1 MVNHPPNPAPKPSAA
16 NKTKKRIVK
25 KPKKIVKTSQVPTPS
40 SQPDGRP
47 LLRRKVK
54 TQQNSSGLASK
65 VAIAILLGSACLVA
79 AFAWVSIELMINPD
93 KVTWLNQLLPAWV
106 QSVSHEEQ

>member
-1 MVNHPPNPAPKPSAA
+1 MVNRPPNPAPKSSAV

-25 KPKKIVKTSQVPTPS
+25 KSQVPTQTS
-40 SQPDGRP
+40 HPDGRP

-54 TQQNSSGLASK
+54 TQKNSSRLASK

-79 AFAWVSIELMINPD
+79 AFAWVSIELMLNPD
-93 KVTWLNQLLPAWV
+93 QVTWLNQLLPAWV
-106 QSVSHEEQ
+106 QPVTQEEQ